1 MSAAIP
7 IGFLF
12 MKKFTKIVATVSDKR
27 CDVDFINDLFVNGM
41 NVVRMN
47 SAHLSLEGFT
57 KIVNNVRSVSE
68 RIGILIDTKGP
79 EIRTTNNDFPD
90 PDTAIAI
97 TAGDKIK
104 FIGNPGALTS
114 HECIA
119 LSYPGIAD
127 DVRPGDHM
135 LIDDGELDFVIDSI
149 DNGVIHATALNNGK
163 LGARKSVNIP
173 GVSINLP
180 SLTPRDITNIGY
192 AIDLG
197 VDFIAHSFVRSAA
210 DVKAI
215 QDILDERGSSI
226 KIISKIEN
234 QEGIDNFDEILEA
247 SYGIMI
253 ARGDLGIEIPVE
265 RIPGI
270 QNILIDKCRR
280 AHKPVI
286 VATQMLHSMIS
297 APRPTRAEVSDIANA
312 VYQHT
317 DALMLSGETAYGRY
331 PVEAV
336 ATMTRVAL
344 EAERSMA
351 AACRSTDTAVEN
363 DVTSF
368 LARQAVNSAAVLGT
382 RAIITDSYTG
392 RTARYVASFRGMY
405 PTMALCYRENV
416 VRLLSLSY
424 GVWAIHQPPC
434 ASSRQYLRDGLRHL
448 LESNRLTLND
458 SIAYLGGGF
467 GEGHG
472 TSFLEINKVSEVMD
486 NYTTYSL
493 PNLEDVR
500 QSRSSRHEP
509 AIPGSF

>member
-1 MSAAIP
+1 
-7 IGFLF
+7 

-27 CDVDFINDLFVNGM
+27 CDVDFIQDLFVNGM

-57 KIVNNVRSVSE
+57 KIVNNVRKVSE

-79 EIRTTNNDFPD
+79 EIRTTNSYFRDR
-90 PDTAIAI
+90 DTPIEI
-97 TAGDKIK
+97 STGDKIR
-104 FIGNPGALTS
+104 FVGDPASLSS
-114 HECIA
+114 HERIC
-119 LSYPGIAD
+119 LSYANIAD
-127 DVRPGDHM
+127 DVHPGDHL
-135 LIDDGELDFVIDSI
+135 LIDDGELDFIIDSI
-149 DNGVIHATALNNGK
+149 DSGVIYATALNSGS

-173 GVSINLP
+173 GVSIKLP
-180 SLTPRDITNIGY
+180 SLTDRDITNIGY
-192 AIDLG
+192 AVDLG
-197 VDFIAHSFVRSAA
+197 IDFIAHSFVRSAD

-215 QDILDERGSSI
+215 QSILDQRGSSI

-234 QEGIDNFDEILEA
+234 QEGIDNFDEILDA

-253 ARGDLGIEIPVE
+253 ARGDLGIEIPAE

-270 QNILIDKCRR
+270 QKSLIDKCIR

-297 APRPTRAEVSDIANA
+297 NPRPTRAEVSDIANA

-344 EAERSMA
+344 EAERSMGD
-351 AACRSTDTAVEN
+351 ACNASTHIIEP

-368 LARQAVNSAAVLGT
+368 LARQSVQSNSVLGT

-392 RTARYVASFRGMY
+392 RTARYIASYRGMF
-405 PTMALCYRENV
+405 PTLALCYRENV
-416 VRLLSLSY
+416 VRLLALSY
-424 GVWAIHQPPC
+424 GVWAIHQPPTS
-434 ASSRQYLRDGLRHL
+434 SSRQYLRDGLRHL
-448 LESNRLTLND
+448 LESKRLTLND

-467 GEGHG
+467 GEGRG
-472 TSFLEINKVSEVMD
+472 TSFLEINKVSEVME
-486 NYTTYSL
+486 NYCTYSL
-493 PNLEDVR
+493 PNLEDVA
-500 QSRSSRHEP
+500 QSAP
-509 AIPGSF
+509 ALQ